1 MENFPIELISATNAT
16 MKGSSG
22 AVSLEIELA
31 PFELKIDDYSE
42 SVKTSIRLEGIN
54 TPLSFSE
61 LEGREF
67 LFPINPEDGYI
78 DGSVY
83 FFAAHSPVDVTK
95 IIFGKAE
102 AGKLEAIIESEWV
115 LEFENTGYKNFK
127 HTLEV
132 TLEL

>member
-1 MENFPIELISATNAT
+1 MEDFPTELISATNAI

-22 AVSLEIELA
+22 TVSLEIELA
-31 PFELKIDDYSE
+31 PLELKIDDYSE

-54 TPLSFSE
+54 IPLELSE

-83 FFAAHSPVDVTK
+83 FFAAHSPVDVSK

-102 AGKLEAIIESEWV
+102 AGTLGAVIESEWI
-115 LEFENTGYKNFK
+115 LEFEKTGYKNFK

-132 TLEL
+132 TFEL

>member
-1 MENFPIELISATNAT
+1 MEGFPIELISATNAI

-22 AVSLEIELA
+22 TVSLEIELA

-54 TPLSFSE
+54 IPLELTE

-83 FFAAHSPVDVTK
+83 FFAAHSPVDVSK
-95 IIFGKAE
+95 ITFGKAE
-102 AGKLEAIIESEWV
+102 AGTLEAVIESEWI